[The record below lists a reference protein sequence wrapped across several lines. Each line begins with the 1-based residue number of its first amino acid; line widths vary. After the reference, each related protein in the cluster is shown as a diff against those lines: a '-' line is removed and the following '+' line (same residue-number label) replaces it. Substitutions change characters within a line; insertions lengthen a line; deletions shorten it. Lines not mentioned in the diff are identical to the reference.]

1 MKKLLLLACIANIL
15 FTNAQITLDATDM
28 PTVGWNHKVGKDTII
43 SAQNWGSSGANQA
56 YTFTNFQTMLYDTIM
71 YKALTTGQQTT
82 FPGADVAA
90 TADDLNFIFT
100 KTFATNYNWIGI
112 QGILGSCNVNAV
124 YSQQPVFYQFP
135 TQFGGNFFNN
145 SGFQQQIAGS
155 CIGQAVDAI
164 RATNTV
170 TTKDTID
177 GWGKVTT
184 PVGSYKCL
192 RQKRIDYSTTLI
204 EFRLLSF
211 SPWSALSTVR
221 DTNVRYY
228 YLTKEAKGSV
238 ITFDFDSIDQPIKAT
253 WSTVPPALCIADFGA
268 TVNGGIVSFHDSTDG
283 YPDTYSWNFGDGSAT
298 SSAQNPT
305 HTYAA
310 SGAYYVCLSVTN
322 PSGTNIFCDSV
333 HITNIA
339 PIASNDTASMTQ
351 PGQVTISPIGNDSDP
366 DNDPLCVTAVW
377 GSPASW
383 LTIAGCNSVVYN
395 PTDSVFSGL
404 DTFYYKVCDNKSP
417 QLCDTGMVIV
427 NVAACTWPSANLI
440 KTCQSTIIPNACD
453 FFAKYAVSH
462 STVDSVKWHITS
474 INGGTALDTI
484 INHRD
489 SIGVTSWPT
498 LQQYPNYVLVEISTQ
513 YQVCCELYSSCG
525 VRAICDTLRLVVTD
539 GINEI
544 NTSAVKLFPNP
555 ASGKLN
561 IDLSALNTEDRSDIT
576 AIILYDA
583 LGQKVQTLSYHQQLL
598 VNTDIA
604 GLPSGIYTVCVSGQS
619 NAKKTIGRVLVM
631 H

>member
-1 MKKLLLLACIANIL
+1 MKKLLLLACI
-15 FTNAQITLDATDM
+15 TNVVIIHAQIALNATDM
-28 PTVGWNHKVGKDTII
+28 PTVGWNHKVAKDTII
-43 SAQNWGSSGANQA
+43 SAQNWGNKGANQV
-56 YTFTNFQTMLYDTIM
+56 YTFTNFQTMLYDTIL
-71 YKALTTGQQTT
+71 YKTLTSGQQAANPT
-82 FPGADVAA
+82 ADVAA
-90 TADDLNFIFT
+90 TADNLNFIFS
-100 KTFATNYNWIGI
+100 KTSATDYKWIGLE
-112 QGILGSCNVNAV
+112 GIIGSCTIGAS
-124 YSQQPVFYQFP
+124 YSPTPVFYQFP
-135 TQFGGNFFNN
+135 TQFGGKFSNN

-155 CIGQAVDAI
+155 CLGQAVDAV

-253 WSTVPPALCIADFGA
+253 WSTIPPALCIADFGA
-268 TVNGGIVSFHDSTDG
+268 TVNGGTVSFHDSTDG
-283 YPDTYSWNFGDGSAT
+283 YPDTYSWNFGDGSST

-310 SGAYYVCLSVTN
+310 SGAYYVCLTVTN
-322 PSGTNIFCDSV
+322 PSGSNMFCDSV
-333 HITNIA
+333 HISNFA
-339 PIASNDTASMTQ
+339 PIATNDNASMTQ
-351 PGQVTISPIGNDSDP
+351 PGQVTISPTSNDTDP

-395 PTDSVFSGL
+395 PTDSVFSGV

-417 QLCDTGMVIV
+417 QLCDTGMMIV
-427 NVAACTWPSANLI
+427 NVAACAWPSAGI
-440 KTCQSTIIPNACD
+440 KHVCSDGNAGSFCGWSTKFVAT
-453 FFAKYAVSH
+453 H
-462 STVDSVKWHITS
+462 SSVDSLRWHLTNISPET
-474 INGGTALDTI
+474 NLLDTFLTNI
-484 INHRD
+484 D
-489 SIGVTSWPT
+489 SFGVKNSILGAYPDYISIDNTS
-498 LQQYPNYVLVEISTQ
+498 VRA
-513 YQVCCELYSSCG
+513 CCTFYSSCG
-525 VRAICDTLRLVVTD
+525 AQTLCDSVYIVIE

-544 NTSAVKLFPNP
+544 NPSAVKLYPNP

-561 IDLSALNTEDRSDIT
+561 IDLSALSSEDRTDIT

-583 LGQKVQTLSYHQQLL
+583 LGQKVQSVSYQQQP
-598 VNTDIA
+598 VMHTDMA
-604 GLPSGIYTVCVSGQS
+604 GLPSGIYTVCVSGAS
-619 NAKKTIGRVLVM
+619 NARKTIGRIQVI